1 MPTSS
6 SRRSSSASPDDDLRL
21 PHPPGVIRQF
31 WARHPRFADVL
42 IALLCLALTLTPAL
56 TFTAGPTTDAGSE
69 VVLPPSPAPTAF
81 AALAAITACVLLLW
95 RRRLPVVV
103 FIASLVVAV
112 SYLTLPLPSGGPLL
126 LVTAYTLAVYR
137 SSRACWIGLG
147 AGIATLTVLAV
158 GLALNGSVE
167 WSIVLN
173 TVAGQAVVGL
183 IGALIGVNV
192 GNRKR
197 YIEAV
202 LARSRQLMIERDQQ
216 AELAAAAERARIA
229 REMHDIVSHS
239 LTVIVALSEGAL
251 ATPDPERARFAMDA
265 TADTARAALTEMR
278 GMLGVLR
285 DGGPT
290 APLTPTEPVSP
301 ASTVAAAQR
310 AGFPVTLTVSGER
323 DVPQP
328 VTFAIGRIV
337 QEGLTNAMRHAPA
350 ASFIAARIE
359 YTEREVVVTV
369 RNDGATG
376 IPRSSAGFGLLGLSE
391 RAVHVG
397 GVLTSQAATGGR
409 WMLHATLPIAPV
421 APPADTADPT
431 EPTPEAEIPVPEETA

>member
-1 MPTSS
+1 MPTTR

-56 TFTAGPTTDAGSE
+56 TFTAGSTTNTGTAVDLA
-69 VVLPPSPAPTAF
+69 PSPAPTAF
-81 AALAAITACVLLLW
+81 AALSAIVACVLLLW

-103 FIASLVVAV
+103 FVASLVVAV

-137 SSRACWIGLG
+137 SSRACWIGLA
-147 AGIATLTVLAV
+147 AGIGALTVLSL
-158 GLALNGSVE
+158 GLAIQGTVQWN
-167 WSIVLN
+167 IVLN
-173 TVAGQAVVGL
+173 AIAGQAVVGL

-202 LARSRQLMIERDQQ
+202 LARSRQLLVERDQQ

-285 DGGPT
+285 EGGPT
-290 APLTPTEPVSP
+290 APLAPTEPVSP
-301 ASTVAAAQR
+301 ASTIAAAQR
-310 AGFPVTLTVSGER
+310 AGFPATLTVSGER

-359 YTEREVVVTV
+359 YAESEVTVTV
-369 RNDGATG
+369 RNDGVSG
-376 IPRSSAGFGLLGLSE
+376 IPRSDTGFGILGLSE
-391 RAVHVG
+391 RAAYVG
-397 GVLTSQAATGGR
+397 GAVTSQATAGGQ
-409 WMLHATLPIAPV
+409 WMLHATLPIAP
-421 APPADTADPT
+421 
-431 EPTPEAEIPVPEETA
+431 PVPEDAPAQEETA

>member
-1 MPTSS
+1 VTRNIEPVPTTR
-6 SRRSSSASPDDDLRL
+6 SRRSSPALPDDELRL

-56 TFTAGPTTDAGSE
+56 TFTAGSTTDTGSD
-69 VVLPPSPAPTAF
+69 VVLSPSPAPTAF
-81 AALAAITACVLLLW
+81 ASLSAIVACVLLLW

-103 FIASLVVAV
+103 FVASLVVAV

-137 SSRACWIGLG
+137 SSRACWIGLATGIG
-147 AGIATLTVLAV
+147 ALTVLSL
-158 GLALNGSVE
+158 GLAIQGTVQWN
-167 WSIVLN
+167 IVLN
-173 TVAGQAVVGL
+173 AIAGQAVVGL

-202 LARSRQLMIERDQQ
+202 LARSRQLLVERDQQ
-216 AELAAAAERARIA
+216 AELAAATERARIA

-285 DGGPT
+285 EGGPT

-301 ASTVAAAQR
+301 ASTIAAAQR
-310 AGFPVTLTVSGER
+310 AGFPATLTVSGER

-359 YTEREVVVTV
+359 YTESDVIVTV
-369 RNDGATG
+369 CNDGVSG
-376 IPRSSAGFGLLGLSE
+376 IPRSDTGFGILGLSE
-391 RAVHVG
+391 RAAHVG
-397 GVLTSQAATGGR
+397 GVVTSQATAGGQ
-409 WMLHATLPIAPV
+409 WMLHATLPIAP
-421 APPADTADPT
+421 
-431 EPTPEAEIPVPEETA
+431 PVPVDAPAQEETA